1 MTIHIPDNNLTAAEM
16 FALFGELAAAFLDP
30 ENIWV
35 DQEGVAT
42 IPTNYG
48 TIEITVP

>member
-1 MTIHIPDNNLTAAEM
+1 MNIHIPDNNLTAAEM
-16 FALFGELAAAFLDP
+16 IDLLGEITLALMDS